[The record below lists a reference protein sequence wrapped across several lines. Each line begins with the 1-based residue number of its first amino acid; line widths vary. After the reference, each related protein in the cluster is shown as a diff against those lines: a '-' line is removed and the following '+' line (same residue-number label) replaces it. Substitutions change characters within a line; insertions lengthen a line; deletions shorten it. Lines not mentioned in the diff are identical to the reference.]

1 MKPAMRRRAAAHL
14 IESGMRSQ
22 RRACQLMGIHP
33 SVYRYQ
39 TRGSQDVSLRER
51 LKTLATEY
59 PRYGY
64 PLLHAM
70 LKGEGLVVNAK
81 KTYRIYREEKLQVRA
96 RRRKRLPAR
105 VRGEMTIPEGPN
117 ERWSIDFMSDQ
128 LSTGRRF
135 RILNIVDDYTRE
147 CPAQI
152 VDFSISG
159 ERLVRMLDDLHKT
172 RGLPKEVVVDNGPEL
187 TSKAMFLWS
196 QRTGAQIRFIQ
207 PGKPSQNA
215 FVESF
220 NGKLRD
226 ACLNEHWFIN
236 IDDARRLIEA
246 WRVHYNRVRPHSAL
260 GYRTPEQFRLAGE
273 KGYGKDG
280 RGAALENPSGFPLS
294 HSHDHE
300 KSSLSERA

>member
-1 MKPAMRRRAAAHL
+1 MRRRAAAHL
-14 IESGMRSQ
+14 IEIGMRSQ

-39 TRGSQDVSLRER
+39 SRHCEDQPLRER
-51 LKTLATEY
+51 LKTLAIEY

-64 PLLHAM
+64 LLLHAM

-81 KTYRIYREEKLQVRA
+81 KTYRIYREEKLQVKR

-105 VRGEMTIPEGPN
+105 DRGEMTIPVGPN
-117 ERWSIDFMSDQ
+117 RRWSMDFMSDQ
-128 LSTGRRF
+128 LATGRRF

-159 ERLVRMLDDLHKT
+159 QRLVRLLDDLHKT
-172 RGLPKEVVVDNGPEL
+172 HGLPIEVVVDNGPEL

-196 QRTGAQIRFIQ
+196 QRTRVQIRFIQ

-226 ACLNEHWFIN
+226 ACLNEHWFTN
-236 IDDARRLIEA
+236 IADARRIIES

-260 GYRTPEQFRLAGE
+260 GYRTPEQFRMANTE
-273 KGYGKDG
+273 GYGKDG
-280 RGAALENPSGFPLS
+280 RIAALENPLGFPLS
-294 HSHDHE
+294 HSHDDR